1 MDVAFNGFEPP
12 GGALLAGVLK
22 MSTALALLV
31 VYYVYVRDAWVPGVP
46 VVEIPM
52 VQVC

>member
-22 MSTALALLV
+22 TSTALALLG
-31 VYYVYVRDAWVPGVP
+31 VYDVYVRDAWVPGVP